1 LVAPHDSATAEYF
14 AVKRGF
20 LSFPRRNATP
30 PQLNG
35 SKKLQQILTPK
46 S

>member
-20 LSFPRRNATP
+20 LSFPRRNAT
-30 PQLNG
+30 LYG